1 MSSEIEELIISKDDT
16 IYKVI
21 EYIKILISKS
31 GKIKLIA
38 NRKCS
43 IISAKASESL
53 VELGYVKYDNI
64 QTKTDIEDGRRNI
77 KLIITLEKTNKFS
90 NMLKEIIN
98 NENNNIIIGEIEINN
113 FPSKKII
120 YVGGI
125 DEKMDE
131 YCDIYI
137 NNIKIEFTTYYKFPK
152 KGTYSIKYKFNKL
165 LSTTRSMFYEC
176 NSIKTLDLSNFN
188 TEKVTDMCFMFR
200 GCTSLININ
209 LSNFNTQ
216 NVTDMYQM
224 FTHCDSI
231 KSLDL
236 SNFNTEKVTGMGN
249 MFSDCH
255 SLVNLDLSNFNT
267 QNVTDMRCMFNGCKS
282 LTNLDLS
289 NFNTQNADDMHSM
302 FSGCKS
308 LINLDL
314 SNFNTQNVTCMNDM
328 FNGCNSLIYLN
339 FSNINTGKLLYRYNM
354 FEGCNSLINK
364 SIF

>member
-16 IYKVI
+16 ISKVI

-31 GKIKLIA
+31 GTIKLIA

-43 IISAKASESL
+43 VISAKASESL

-64 QTKTDIEDGRRNI
+64 QTKTYIEDERRNV
-77 KLIITLEKTNKFS
+77 KLIITLKKTNKFT
-90 NMLKEIIN
+90 NLLKENIN
-98 NENNNIIIGEIEINN
+98 NATNNIITGEIETNDSSSI
-113 FPSKKII
+113 SII
-120 YVGGI
+120 HIGGI
-125 DEKMDE
+125 DEKMNE

-176 NSIKTLDLSNFN
+176 DSIKTLDLSNFN
-188 TEKVTDMCFMFR
+188 NEKVTDMCFMFR
-200 GCTSLININ
+200 GCTSLTNIN
-209 LSNFNTQ
+209 LSNFDTQ
-216 NVTDMYQM
+216 NVTEMHQM
-224 FTHCDSI
+224 FTYCKSI

-236 SNFNTEKVTGMGN
+236 SNFNTENVTCMAN
-249 MFSDCH
+249 MFSSCN

-267 QNVTDMRCMFNGCKS
+267 QNVTDMRCMFNDCKS
-282 LTNLDLS
+282 LVNLDLS
-289 NFNTQNADDMHSM
+289 NFNTQNVDDMHSM
-302 FSGCKS
+302 FNGCKS
-308 LINLDL
+308 LTNLDL

-328 FNGCNSLIYLN
+328 FNGCNSLIYIN
-339 FSNINTGKLLYRYNM
+339 FSSINTGKLLYRNNM
-354 FEGCNSLINK
+354 FEGCNSLMQK

>member
-16 IYKVI
+16 ISKVI

-31 GKIKLIA
+31 GKVKLIA
-38 NRKCS
+38 NRACS
-43 IISAKASESL
+43 VISAKASESL

-64 QTKTDIEDGRRNI
+64 QTKTDIEDGRRNV
-77 KLIITLEKTNKFS
+77 KLIITLKKTNKF
-90 NMLKEIIN
+90 NNLLKDIN
-98 NENNNIIIGEIEINN
+98 NENNNIITGEIEINN
-113 FPSKKII
+113 SSSKKII

-125 DEKMDE
+125 DEKMNE

-152 KGTYSIKYKFNKL
+152 KGIYTIKYKFNKL

-176 NSIKTLDLSNFN
+176 DSIKTLDLSNFN
-188 TEKVTDMCFMFR
+188 NEKVTDMCFMFR
-200 GCTSLININ
+200 GCSSLTNIN
-209 LSNFNTQ
+209 F
-216 NVTDMYQM
+216 
-224 FTHCDSI
+224 
-231 KSLDL
+231 
-236 SNFNTEKVTGMGN
+236 
-249 MFSDCH
+249 
-255 SLVNLDLSNFNT
+255 SNFNT

-282 LTNLDLS
+282 LINLDLS

-302 FSGCKS
+302 FNGCKS

>member
-16 IYKVI
+16 ISKVI

-31 GKIKLIA
+31 GKVKLIA
-38 NRKCS
+38 NRACS
-43 IISAKASESL
+43 VISAKASESL

-64 QTKTDIEDGRRNI
+64 QTKTDIEDGRRNV
-77 KLIITLEKTNKFS
+77 KLIITLKKTNKF
-90 NMLKEIIN
+90 NNLLKDIN
-98 NENNNIIIGEIEINN
+98 NENNNIITGEIEINN
-113 FPSKKII
+113 SSSKKII

-125 DEKMDE
+125 DEKMNE

-152 KGTYSIKYKFNKL
+152 KGIYTIKYKFNKL

-176 NSIKTLDLSNFN
+176 DSIKTLDLSNFN
-188 TEKVTDMCFMFR
+188 IEKVTDMCFMFR
-200 GCTSLININ
+200 GCSSLTNIN
-209 LSNFNTQ
+209 FSNFNTQ
-216 NVTDMYQM
+216 NVTEMYQM
-224 FTHCDSI
+224 FTQCYSI

-236 SNFNTEKVTGMGN
+236 SNFNTEKVTCMGN
-249 MFSDCH
+249 IFSDCY

-289 NFNTQNADDMHSM
+289 NFNTQN
-302 FSGCKS
+302 
-308 LINLDL
+308 
-314 SNFNTQNVTCMNDM
+314 VTCMNDM

-339 FSNINTGKLLYRYNM
+339 FFNINTGKLLYRYNM

-364 SIF
+364 QIF